1 MFIMYICF
9 SDSRSLHNMTYRLLS
24 FLFIICLF
32 SCATPSTQNVYID
45 PEKVKQEEKIQ
56 KELAFRKYLQ
66 YQERL
71 RKVSYPIL
79 TKNTDFCPDDLSA
92 SLGVLWSSLND
103 YPEDQREVAAQILG
117 VNEGLRITRVEPN
130 SSASR
135 NGIIKGDEVLSI
147 NGNSVGYK
155 KRDRQKF
162 LNNLSKEFKKR
173 PYDLVSMEIDRK
185 GKRLDLQFIPD
196 KICNFPVLFSDTDEV
211 NAYANGAAVII
222 TKGMLRFVESDTEL
236 GLVIGHELGHNVM
249 NHMDKKRTNYLL
261 GSIFDIAAAAYGV
274 NTQGAFGSAAMQVYS
289 QEFEAEADYVGLY
302 YLHRAGYKIEDAV
315 YFWRNFAAEHP
326 GSIRANHAASHPATS
341 ERFIA
346 MESVISEIK
355 NKEFNSLPIQPEF
368 KDGNTYEVSESL
380 NENSSQPLTE
390 KEKEIEALRK
400 RIKELE
406 KESDS
411 NKNSNEEDNGQV
423 YKPKNVKAITNLG
436 TKPILKKSYPLE
448 ISINKKQID
457 QSSVVIIFDVSIE
470 GEVFNASVY
479 QSSGDRM
486 VDSLALE
493 SVRRSIYSPSLLDGK
508 PVIYRK
514 MKKRFRFNL

>member
-1 MFIMYICF
+1 MLHRL
-9 SDSRSLHNMTYRLLS
+9 SSL
-24 FLFIICLF
+24 FLIIFVF
-32 SCATPSTQNVYID
+32 SCAAPTTQNVYVD
-45 PEKVKQEEKIQ
+45 PEKVKQEERIQ
-56 KELAFRKYLQ
+56 KELAFKKYLQ

-79 TKNTDFCPDDLSA
+79 TQNTDFCPDDISA

-103 YPEDQREVAAQILG
+103 YPEEQREVASKILG
-117 VNEGLRITRVEPN
+117 VNEGLRITRVEPR

-135 NGIIKGDEVLSI
+135 NGITRGDEVLSI
-147 NGNSVGYK
+147 NGSGVGYK

-162 LNNLSKEFKKR
+162 LNNLSKEFKKN
-173 PYDLVSMEIDRK
+173 PYGLVTIEIDRL
-185 GKRLDLQFIPD
+185 GQRLDFQFIPD

-302 YLHRAGYKIEDAV
+302 YLYRAGYNVEDAV

-346 MESVISEIK
+346 MESAISEIK
-355 NKEFNSLPIQPEF
+355 NKELNSLPIQPEF
-368 KDGNTYEVSESL
+368 RDGIIYEPSDGS
-380 NENSSQPLTE
+380 NENQSPTLTE

-406 KESDS
+406 KDSDS
-411 NKNSNEEDNGQV
+411 SKNNDSSKEKATKV
-423 YKPKNVKAITNLG
+423 YEPKIEKTYINLG
-436 TKPILKKSYPLE
+436 TKPVIKQSYPLE
-448 ISINKKQID
+448 ISINRKHID
-457 QSSVVIIFDVSIE
+457 QTSVVIIFDVSIE
-470 GEVFNASVY
+470 GEVFNSFVY
-479 QSSGDRM
+479 KSSGDRM

-493 SVRRSIYSPSLLDGK
+493 SVRKSTYSPSFLDGK
-508 PVIYRK
+508 PVIYRQ
-514 MKKRFRFNL
+514 MKKRFKFNL